1 MRRRL
6 GVAALAI
13 LVPILAASC
22 AGEDQMGS
30 PSHRLQ
36 VWVGGTGFGELVGTL
51 VADDQ
56 RVPKDVPN
64 GTGAVHAACGTL
76 ENDAEMANGELP
88 TPDPQVTEWL
98 SNAYGLEGS
107 AGSECYTA
115 GATNKKL
122 LDRAYRDAAA
132 AEALFRQVLARIHS
146 IDGRVV
152 STTTT
157 TNNTPGGVFG

>member
-1 MRRRL
+1 
-6 GVAALAI
+6 
-13 LVPILAASC
+13 
-22 AGEDQMGS
+22 MGS
-30 PSHRLQ
+30 PSHRMLA
-36 VWVGGTGFGELVGTL
+36 WVSGTGFGEQIGTL
-51 VADDQ
+51 IADDQ
-56 RVPKDVPN
+56 RVPKDVAN

-88 TPDPQVTEWL
+88 TPDPQVTTWL

-107 AGSECYTA
+107 AGSECYAA
-115 GATNKKL
+115 GASNKTL
-122 LDRAYRDAAA
+122 LGRAYRDASR

-157 TNNTPGGVFG
+157 TNNTPTGVFG

>member
-1 MRRRL
+1 MAL
-6 GVAALAI
+6 AVLTPVVAAA
-13 LVPILAASC
+13 C

-30 PSHRLQ
+30 PSHRMLE
-36 VWVGGTGFGELVGTL
+36 WVSGTGFGEQIGTL
-51 VADDQ
+51 VADNQ

-88 TPDPQVTEWL
+88 APDPQVTAWL
-98 SNAYGLEGS
+98 SEAYGLEGS
-107 AGSECYTA
+107 AGAECYNA
-115 GATNKKL
+115 GATDKKL
-122 LDRAYRDAAA
+122 LAQAYRDSAR
-132 AEALFRQVLARIHS
+132 AEALFHQVLARIHS
-146 IDGRVV
+146 VDGRAV